1 MELRHVLREKMD
13 RNGMVSIR
21 STWIVVPSWK
31 LWSWALTII
40 LFMWVSV
47 VRITFL
53 SVSPES
59 VEKDRMYSVFFYFFG
74 NIFVLAVVAKYT
86 WKTIRHNTHRN
97 NTKEVYGSIWQ
108 FLWIILENK
117 KQHFSFFSP
126 NKVLLCTKRGNN
138 PGDVKSFFPMLQ
150 PFCLKEIHT
159 FV

>member
-31 LWSWALTII
+31 LWSRALTII

-47 VRITFL
+47 VWITFL
-53 SVSPES
+53 SVSPEN
-59 VEKDRMYSVFFYFFG
+59 VEKYKIHSPTFLAIFLCKQLLQ
-74 NIFVLAVVAKYT
+74 NIPGKLLGT
-86 WKTIRHNTHRN
+86 THTTQR
-97 NTKEVYGSIWQ
+97 SIWQ

-117 KQHFSFFSP
+117 KQHFSFFSRS
-126 NKVLLCTKRGNN
+126 KVLLCTKRGNN
-138 PGDVKSFFPMLQ
+138 PGDVKSFSPMLQ